1 MGLAEKQAMAQF
13 KEKLF
18 PDWHKKLTTAL
29 GKPIDVTFED
39 MTFTTVDGVRYLP
52 SCFFDRF
59 TADVAAICKDK
70 LGKEAMQGAVTSV
83 CVKYTPTPKDF
94 KLELSDSVF
103 TVTAKW
109 DGSLGTDCPAAGAY
123 KTFFMSK
130 L

>member
-13 KEKLF
+13 KEKQY
-18 PDWHKKLTTAL
+18 PEWHKKLTTAL
-29 GKPIDVTFED
+29 GKPIEVTFED
-39 MTFTTVDGVRYLP
+39 MTFTTVDGVRNLP

-70 LGKEAMQGAVTSV
+70 LGKEAMQGAVKSV
-83 CVKYTPTPKDF
+83 CVKYTSTPKEF
-94 KLELSDSVF
+94 KLDLTEGVF
-103 TVTAKW
+103 TITAKW
-109 DGSLGTDCPAAGAY
+109 DGSPGTDCPGAGNY